1 MKLLCVSVTV
11 SPAGVGV
18 IALRRRRCRR
28 RCRRRRRTKRERL
41 RALGRVGAEACGTAV
56 EIYER

>member
-18 IALRRRRCRR
+18 IALRRRRRCRR
-28 RCRRRRRTKRERL
+28 CRRRRTKRERL